1 MKSWLEKNA
10 IEMYWTQDE
19 GKSVVAERFIGTLKN
34 KIDNYITPIS
44 KSIYVDKLD
53 DIANKCNNKYH
64 RTIEIKPVNVKSNT
78 CINFSKEI
86 IDQDLDFKTGDI
98 VRISKCKK
106 LLVKVYVTNWSEE
119 VFTIKK
125 DKSTVPWTYV
135 ISDLKGEEIIGTF
148 YKKELPKKKK
158 KFRPEKVIKKKVDK
172 LYVKWKVCDS
182 FFNSLIDQKHIV

>member
-148 YKKELPKKKK
+148 YKKELSKKKK
-158 KFRPEKVIKKKVDK
+158 KI
-172 LYVKWKVCDS
+172 
-182 FFNSLIDQKHIV
+182 